1 LASPPWHFKTWKI
14 LRRFQN
20 ESQTTNLLTYKE
32 MRTAIMSNCLSSK
45 LNVTVEKI
53 SVILSSK
60 GKYYFL
66 PEDQGQVQNRH
77 TFGCA

>member
-1 LASPPWHFKTWKI
+1 
-14 LRRFQN
+14 
-20 ESQTTNLLTYKE
+20 
-32 MRTAIMSNCLSSK
+32 MSNCLSSK